1 MKDKNIFKI
10 NVVVNIYGEKS
21 LVTVEE
27 PFTVKKLRE
36 ELDIPDSWKLLCS
49 WVPAVNDCVLEDWDV
64 VEVRYDLKT
73 VLNKMEKEIGE
84 MRTIMTDLGYI
95 K

>member
-1 MKDKNIFKI
+1 MKTGNIFKI

-27 PFTVKKLRE
+27 PFTVEKLRE
-36 ELDIPDSWKLLCS
+36 ELDIPDSWELFCS

-73 VLNKMEKEIGE
+73 ILSKMEKEIGE
-84 MRTIMTDLGYI
+84 MKTLMTELGYI